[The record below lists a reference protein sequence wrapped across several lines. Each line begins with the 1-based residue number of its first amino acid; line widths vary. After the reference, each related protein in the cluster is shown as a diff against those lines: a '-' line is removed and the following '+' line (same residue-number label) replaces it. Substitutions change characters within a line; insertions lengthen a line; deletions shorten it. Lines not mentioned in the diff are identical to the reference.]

1 MQFGEK
7 PKNHLSPPE
16 NSWDWWSLHPIPR
29 SCHPFLKGIR
39 GIPGS
44 FPPKK
49 SILDLSTHS
58 DQPLFFG
65 GGEGKRFMSVN
76 DRFFAPER
84 DQLLCWGHLWPV
96 VQHGSNWVVT
106 SIIASNCFW
115 VAKTLVH
122 NVFLERNPINFHYP
136 IVWQDTTY
144 CITFTGHFQGFLFC
158 PLREYGFNMALLKET
173 NGQWALNRALSLGGG
188 GSLGEHSLT
197 SHQLEAEAVGTLVFQ
212 PYLPREDRCLDS
224 RTASEKI
231 LKRGSKL
238 TSPSMT
244 G

>member
-1 MQFGEK
+1 MTSKWEAGWGLSTCQMIGLSILNLWWISCNSEK
-7 PKNHLSPPE
+7 NLRITSRLLKIHGIDGL
-16 NSWDWWSLHPIPR
+16 LHPIPR

-188 GSLGEHSLT
+188 G
-197 SHQLEAEAVGTLVFQ
+197 
-212 PYLPREDRCLDS
+212 R
-224 RTASEKI
+224 
-231 LKRGSKL
+231 
-238 TSPSMT
+238 
-244 G
+244 